1 VIGNLGGIHKGGTVM
16 RRIASFAAAAAL
28 VTAGLV
34 GPATSVQAADACTL
48 ELSKYIYNGA
58 NMVMW
63 SQGLSGCAGDV
74 YWEVQS
80 QCNGQWI
87 TWSSQTDYYNDQT
100 VTYYGDIE
108 YPNYMRV
115 YAKFGMQEKYTE
127 PAQNNNGGG
136 DCL

>member
-1 VIGNLGGIHKGGTVM
+1 M
-16 RRIASFAAAAAL
+16 RRIAGVAAAAAL
-28 VTAGLV
+28 AAAGLV
-34 GPATSVQAADACTL
+34 GPAASAQAADSCTL

-87 TWSSQTDYYNDQT
+87 VWSSDTTYYDNQTA
-100 VTYYGDIE
+100 TYYGDVD

-115 YAKFGMQEKYTE
+115 YAKYGTQEKYTQ

>member
-1 VIGNLGGIHKGGTVM
+1 M
-16 RRIASFAAAAAL
+16 RRIAGVAAAAAL
-28 VTAGLV
+28 AATGLV
-34 GPATSVQAADACTL
+34 GPAASAQAADACTL

-63 SQGLSGCAGDV
+63 SQGLSGCAGTVDT
-74 YWEVQS
+74 EVQS
-80 QCNGQWI
+80 LCNGQWI
-87 TWSSQTDYYNDQT
+87 VWSQWSEYYNNQT
-100 VTYYGDIE
+100 ATYYGDVD

-115 YAKFGMQEKYTE
+115 HVTFGTQEKYTQ